1 MRVETV
7 RRAAV
12 FILKKGGGGVVAV
25 DAAAGVGQAHDVSA
39 KKLGRISSDGLRVV

>member
-12 FILKKGGGGVVAV
+12 FILKKGGGVGGAV
-25 DAAAGVGQAHDVSA
+25 DVAPGDGRGQDMSVE
-39 KKLGRISSDGLRVV
+39 